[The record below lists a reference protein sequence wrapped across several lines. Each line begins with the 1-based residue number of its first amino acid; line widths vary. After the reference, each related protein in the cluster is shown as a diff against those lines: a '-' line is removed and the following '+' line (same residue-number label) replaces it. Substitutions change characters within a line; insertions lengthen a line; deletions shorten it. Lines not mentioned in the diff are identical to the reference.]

1 MKVSKYTKLGALIV
15 VSTAILIWGLSYLK
29 GHDIFKQRNSYIVVY
44 DHIDG
49 LIQSS
54 KVTVNG
60 YQIGLVKNIHFTPD
74 NSGKLIVTFTVDG
87 DFKIPVNSVA
97 QIISSDIMG
106 TRSIKLNISKNTEVY
121 QSFDT
126 IPGAVEDDLKEQVS
140 MQVLPLKN
148 KAEQLLGTIDSA
160 ITVLTVIFNEDARQ
174 NLSESFFNINQTI
187 ENIEKTTADLQHIVA
202 SEKEGIKH
210 IITNIDEITTT
221 FNNNTKE
228 LETTI
233 HNLSSFS
240 DTLANLSISPILKN
254 ISVVS
259 EQIITVL
266 EKLNSNESSAGLLL
280 NDDKLYRSITD
291 LSDNLGFLVK
301 DIQTNPKRY
310 LHFSAM
316 DFGKE
321 YYINANTQGNYKNII
336 FKVHLVST
344 ENKIPEN
351 SKYFE
356 GIDGVEEFSA
366 SGAYS
371 YLLGASSSYSEIIK
385 IHKSMKSRFPN
396 STVVAFKN
404 GRLIKLEKAL
414 KSLH

>member
-1 MKVSKYTKLGALIV
+1 MKISKYTKLGVLIV
-15 VSTAILIWGLSYLK
+15 ISITILIWGLSYLK
-29 GHDIFKQRNSYIVVY
+29 GHDIFKQSNSYIVVY
-44 DHIDG
+44 DRVDG
-49 LIQSS
+49 LVESS

-60 YQIGLVKNIHFTPD
+60 YQIGLVKSISFMPD
-74 NSGKLIVTFTVDG
+74 NSGKLVITFTVDG
-87 DFKIPVNSVA
+87 EFRIPVNSVA
-97 QIISSDIMG
+97 QIVSSDIMG
-106 TRSIKLNISKNTEVY
+106 TRSIKLNISKENEVY
-121 QSFDT
+121 QSYDT
-126 IPGAVEDDLKEQVS
+126 IPGSVEDDLKEQVS

-148 KAEQLLGTIDSA
+148 KAEQLLSTIDSA

-174 NLSESFFNINQTI
+174 NLSESFYNINQTI
-187 ENIEKTTADLQHIVA
+187 ENIEKTTADLQNIVA

-228 LETTI
+228 LEATI
-233 HNLSSFS
+233 HNLASFS
-240 DTLANLSISPILKN
+240 DTLASLEISPILEN
-254 ISVVS
+254 ISGAS
-259 EQIITVL
+259 EQILAVL
-266 EKLNSNESSAGLLL
+266 EKLNSDESSAGLLL

-291 LSDNLGFLVK
+291 LSDNLGFLIK

-321 YYINANTQGNYKNII
+321 YYINANTQGNSKNII

-344 ENKIPEN
+344 ENKIPKN

-356 GIDGVEEFSA
+356 GIDDVEEFSA

-371 YLLGASSSYSEIIK
+371 YLLGASSSYSEIEK
-385 IHKSMKSRFPN
+385 IHESVKSRFPN
-396 STVVAFKN
+396 STIVAFKN